1 MKLIA
6 SGVTFSAAM
15 QRSPSFS
22 RSSSSTRI
30 TIFPARISASA
41 ASTDATA
48 AWMSVGLRRTGSLV
62 GALDIGGQDL
72 PSKPR
77 EAQWIGRARP
87 GTTGAVA
94 SYQRPL
100 GVSNGGVPRGDEGLG
115 CSAPEVP
122 HHALHEL
129 VLGDG
134 ELGAEAVAGV
144 DVAVEQADE
153 LA

>member
-15 QRSPSFS
+15 HRSPSFS

-30 TIFPARISASA
+30 TIFPTRMSASA
-41 ASTDATA
+41 PSTEATA
-48 AWMSVGLRRTGSLV
+48 AWMSGGLRRTGSLV
-62 GALDIGGQDL
+62 GALDMGGQDL
-72 PSKPR
+72 PSRPR
-77 EAQWIGRARP
+77 GRPDRRRPARYDGRFRKLSAAP
-87 GTTGAVA
+87 GGVKRRRPAGG
-94 SYQRPL
+94 RGPL
-100 GVSNGGVPRGDEGLG
+100 GGG
-115 CSAPEVP
+115 APEVP

-144 DVAVEQADE
+144 DVPVEQ
-153 LA
+153 